1 MSKNIKGKV
10 QGVVFDL
17 DGTLIDSSKGIIE
30 SLFSAIYSNGLE
42 PIITVNDSHF
52 FMGKSLKETLEILI
66 PGTSQDLKD
75 KISRHYVDH
84 YYDNQI
90 NNAVLFPG
98 VKRTLDKL
106 KSKGLKLAVATAK
119 HSFCAKAE
127 LEVTKVDHYFD
138 TIRGTDEGMPSK
150 PDPELLFEICQKF
163 KLKPSEV
170 LMVGDTDRDV
180 LFARNAG
187 AISCS
192 VTYGNWSKEMFIS
205 NKIEPDFYIEKFSQV
220 LEHVV

>member
-1 MSKNIKGKV
+1 MFENKKGRIR
-10 QGVVFDL
+10 GVIFDL

-30 SLFSAIYSNGLE
+30 SLFSAIYSNGVE
-42 PIITVNDSHF
+42 PAFTVNDSHF
-52 FMGKSLKETLEILI
+52 FMGKSLKETLEIVV
-66 PGTSQDLKD
+66 PRTNRELKD
-75 KISRHYVDH
+75 KIARHYVDH

-90 NNAVLFPG
+90 NNAILFPG
-98 VKRTLDKL
+98 VEQTLDKL

-127 LEVTKVDHYFD
+127 LEITKVDHYFD
-138 TIRGTDEGMPSK
+138 TIRGTDEGIPSK
-150 PDPELLFEICQKF
+150 PSPELLFEICQKF
-163 KLKPSEV
+163 KMEPRDV

-192 VTYGNWSKEMFIS
+192 VTYGNWSKEMFIA
-205 NKIEPDFYIEKFSQV
+205 NKIEPDFYIDDFSQV
-220 LEHVV
+220 LGHVI